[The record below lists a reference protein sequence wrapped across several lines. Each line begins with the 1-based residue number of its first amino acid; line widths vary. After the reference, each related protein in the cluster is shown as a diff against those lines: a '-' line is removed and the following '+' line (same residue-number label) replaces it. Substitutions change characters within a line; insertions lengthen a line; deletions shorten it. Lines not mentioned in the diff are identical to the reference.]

1 MPRYALVSA
10 TFFSLVAVLQLLRV
24 LRGWTVVINDFTV
37 PMWAS
42 GFAFVVAAA
51 LAFWGFRS
59 AKTVSP

>member
-42 GFAFVVAAA
+42 GFALVVAAA

-59 AKTVSP
+59 AKRV